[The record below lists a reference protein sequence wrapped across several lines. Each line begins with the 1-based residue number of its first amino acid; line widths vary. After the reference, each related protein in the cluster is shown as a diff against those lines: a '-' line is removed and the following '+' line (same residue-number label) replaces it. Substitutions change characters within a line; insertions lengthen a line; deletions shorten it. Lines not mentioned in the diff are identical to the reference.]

1 MSHLNFSTLV
11 FSTGRFSFPKLDKL
25 TIFGFFQWFSYTV
38 VCKQKRI
45 LFLDFVILRISWKYR
60 IPPRLLVKVFAQK
73 IHSLA
78 KVTVTY
84 KSFRLEEGSKRRG
97 AQQLVLFFSVW
108 NSHEK
113 SPYIILEDKRDR
125 KTFYLFPTFFSF
137 LVFTSYVTTED
148 KAPPILIVARN
159 TALFLWK
166 CLT

>member
-11 FSTGRFSFPKLDKL
+11 FSTNFVPIVNWPFLAFFSDFHTP
-25 TIFGFFQWFSYTV
+25 WFAS
-38 VCKQKRI
+38 KRDYFSWI
-45 LFLDFVILRISWKYR
+45 LLFLELVESTVFRRAYLSKYLHKKYTRWQKWPLRTKVSDWKKAVSSAHCTTSA
-60 IPPRLLVKVFAQK
+60 L
-73 IHSLA
+73 
-78 KVTVTY
+78 
-84 KSFRLEEGSKRRG
+84 
-97 AQQLVLFFSVW
+97 FSVW

-137 LVFTSYVTTED
+137 LALTSYVTTED

>member
-1 MSHLNFSTLV
+1 M
-11 FSTGRFSFPKLDKL
+11 
-25 TIFGFFQWFSYTV
+25 
-38 VCKQKRI
+38 
-45 LFLDFVILRISWKYR
+45 DFVILRISWKYR

-73 IHSLA
+73 IQSLA

-125 KTFYLFPTFFSF
+125 KTFYLFPTFFFVSCLYF
-137 LVFTSYVTTED
+137 LRYYRRQSSSYPNCSQKHCIIFMKVSNLTADWRFKST
-148 KAPPILIVARN
+148 KSPIGYLNFRCKKYPN
-159 TALFLWK
+159 FHWPFWGD
-166 CLT
+166 